1 VLGPRAKVLID
12 GWNLKILSLG
22 TSRTCT
28 FERGRQATSQS
39 GMVRHVFDL
48 AERQTTERL
57 LIGVQ
62 KLHLG
67 CGSRHFAGWANI
79 DFAGPR
85 GTIRWNLTRPIPARS
100 NSIYFIYSEH
110 FIEHIT
116 RSEAA
121 LLLKNCFDL
130 LVPGGVIRIST
141 PNLRFLVEQYCSG
154 CVEEWRDVQ
163 WTPATPAQM
172 YIQLHRLRCILRD
185 KRARDTTP
193 SW

>member
-100 NSIYFIYSEH
+100 NSIHFIYSEH

-121 LLLKNCFDL
+121 LLLKNCAWRSHTYLNAESQIFGRAVL
-130 LVPGGVIRIST
+130 QR
-141 PNLRFLVEQYCSG
+141 LRRGMAG
-154 CVEEWRDVQ
+154 CAMDTSYTGSDVY
-163 WTPATPAQM
+163 PATPAQM
-172 YIQLHRLRCILRD
+172 YITR
-185 KRARDTTP
+185 
-193 SW
+193 